1 MILQCGSRTE
11 DQHCGEHGWDPSC
24 VSLLTPRS
32 PGDERTIESP
42 LRREQKSKEKLLLLR
57 STPTQKR
64 CQHLGCLIIPNCFH
78 RSSSLLHTESARP
91 PRVSSWVSSCYL
103 IKQKTNSCVFSPS
116 LCSVICSMQHL
127 FIICRILQQSSRLIA
142 SLI

>member
-1 MILQCGSRTE
+1 MREQDRGPALGGTRV
-11 DQHCGEHGWDPSC
+11 GPPRGLRC
-24 VSLLTPRS
+24 VSPLTPRS

-42 LRREQKSKEKLLLLR
+42 FRREQKLKEKLLLLLR

-91 PRVSSWVSSCYL
+91 PRVPSWVSSCYL
-103 IKQKTNSCVFSPS
+103 IKPKQIAAFSPRPS
-116 LCSVICSMQHL
+116 VLCSAPCSICSS
-127 FIICRILQQSSRLIA
+127 FVAFCSNPPV
-142 SLI
+142 